1 MDLYCTSSADIGL
14 IGTMF
19 LVGCFVGSFM
29 LPRAADIIG
38 RKPIFILGL
47 CIFMFVVVT
56 SLFCYNLY
64 FCFFLLFMGGI
75 SETGR
80 YYVAY
85 VYLVEFM
92 PLKDQDAAGLYIF
105 MAFGFTMMFI
115 AVQFW
120 FIFNFW

>member
-38 RKPIFILGL
+38 RRPMFILGL
-47 CIFMFVVVT
+47 CIFISVVVA
-56 SLFCYNLY
+56 SLFCTSYY
-64 FCFFLLFMGGI
+64 FCLFLLFMGGI

-92 PLKDQDAAGLYIF
+92 PEKD
-105 MAFGFTMMFI
+105 
-115 AVQFW
+115 
-120 FIFNFW
+120 

>member
-14 IGTMF
+14 IVTMF

-47 CIFMFVVVT
+47 CIFICVVVT
-56 SLFCYNLY
+56 SLFCTSLY

-75 SETGR
+75 SECGR

-92 PLKDQDAAGLYIF
+92 PEKDQDAAGLYIF

-115 AVQFW
+115 AIQFW
-120 FIFNFW
+120 FIFDFW